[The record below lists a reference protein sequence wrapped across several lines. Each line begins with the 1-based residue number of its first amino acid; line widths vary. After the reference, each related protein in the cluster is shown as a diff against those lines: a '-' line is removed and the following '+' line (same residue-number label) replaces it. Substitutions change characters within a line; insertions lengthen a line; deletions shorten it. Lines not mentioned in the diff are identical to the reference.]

1 MRENNFNVIGKKNL
15 KEGDVFDL
23 GCEMPKPPVVQ
34 SPYGSNQSSSEMIKK
49 IKETNLSYENLA
61 HSMLSATAEYHDS
74 RKKQEELKQEGI
86 RANIETRDQL
96 IEQNEL
102 LSKQLTEQ
110 TEINQ
115 RLEHEF
121 KMGAREAVIT
131 RRIAYWSLGVGIVGV
146 IIAIISLFRG

>member
-1 MRENNFNVIGKKNL
+1 MDAINSAQVAAEHIKARRSEYEMLRDSMNRQA
-15 KEGDVFDL
+15 E
-23 GCEMPKPPVVQ
+23 CEMWQ
-34 SPYGSNQSSSEMIKK
+34 
-49 IKETNLSYENLA
+49 T
-61 HSMLSATAEYHDS
+61 
-74 RKKQEELKQEGI
+74 EGAK
-86 RANIETRDQL
+86 ANIETRDKL

-102 LSKQLTEQ
+102 LRKQLTEQ
-110 TEINQ
+110 TEIHQ

>member
-1 MRENNFNVIGKKNL
+1 MSNRVSIPSFADFLKNNPLPMDAINSAQVAAEHIKARRSEYEMLRDSMNRQA
-15 KEGDVFDL
+15 E
-23 GCEMPKPPVVQ
+23 CEMWQ
-34 SPYGSNQSSSEMIKK
+34 
-49 IKETNLSYENLA
+49 T
-61 HSMLSATAEYHDS
+61 
-74 RKKQEELKQEGI
+74 EGAK
-86 RANIETRDQL
+86 ANIETRDKL

-102 LSKQLTEQ
+102 LRKQLTEQ
-110 TEINQ
+110 TEIHQ

>member
-1 MRENNFNVIGKKNL
+1 MGNHIPTSILPFADFLKNNPLPIEAINNAQAAAEHMKARKSEYEML
-15 KEGDVFDL
+15 RDVMTRRAE
-23 GCEMPKPPVVQ
+23 CEMWQ
-34 SPYGSNQSSSEMIKK
+34 
-49 IKETNLSYENLA
+49 T
-61 HSMLSATAEYHDS
+61 
-74 RKKQEELKQEGI
+74 EGAK
-86 RANIETRDQL
+86 ANIETRDKL

-102 LSKQLTEQ
+102 LRKQLTEQ

>member
-1 MRENNFNVIGKKNL
+1 MGNRIPTSVLSFADFLKNNPLPIDAINSAQAAAEHMKARKSEYEML
-15 KEGDVFDL
+15 RDVMTRRAE
-23 GCEMPKPPVVQ
+23 CEMWQ
-34 SPYGSNQSSSEMIKK
+34 
-49 IKETNLSYENLA
+49 T
-61 HSMLSATAEYHDS
+61 
-74 RKKQEELKQEGI
+74 EGAK
-86 RANIETRDQL
+86 ANIESRDQL

-102 LSKQLTEQ
+102 LRKQLTEQ

>member
-1 MRENNFNVIGKKNL
+1 MANSIKSELSVSDTVKKYSDRFSEIVGHSARAMYDISERQRQQQNAL
-15 KEGDVFDL
+15 NEMLAEVAEEKRQYQELQTEGA
-23 GCEMPKPPVVQ
+23 K
-34 SPYGSNQSSSEMIKK
+34 
-49 IKETNLSYENLA
+49 
-61 HSMLSATAEYHDS
+61 
-74 RKKQEELKQEGI
+74 
-86 RANIETRDQL
+86 ANIESRDQL

-102 LSKQLTEQ
+102 LRKQLTEQ
-110 TEINQ
+110 IEINQ